1 MNFYEADEAD
11 NRIVTNHSS
20 GQIPVTTSGYSNED
34 PAQNKNSGNAL
45 VVGVPLNIRLSVPQ
59 LSNGFP
65 EQVAMNRMKTQHVL
79 LEWDNAECCRHV
91 LTIKP

>member
-1 MNFYEADEAD
+1 MLNPKPKAAK
-11 NRIVTNHSS
+11 
-20 GQIPVTTSGYSNED
+20 QIPVTTSGYSNED
-34 PAQNKNSGNAL
+34 PAQKNSGNASPL
-45 VVGVPLNIRLSVPQ
+45 TPGQKAVMVVGVPLNIRLSVPQ

-65 EQVAMNRMKTQHVL
+65 EQVAMNRMKTQHVV